1 MFELLFKY
9 PASLFHKGKFVLL
22 TPWPLWLL
30 AVAILV
36 AAGLL
41 YWHVRRNHGLLS
53 GARPLAIWILE
64 TSLIALILFLLWH
77 PALSVATL
85 RPQQNVIAVL
95 VDDSHSM
102 MIDDSSGTRLA
113 REQAV
118 LNGGLLKSLG
128 ERFQVRLYKFGT
140 EPDRMQNATELK
152 GNAPATRIGDTL
164 ERALAES
171 SSLPLGAIVLLSDG
185 ADNAGG
191 IDAQTIAAIRRQSIP
206 VHTIGF
212 GKEHPDRD
220 IEIVDAVLPARALPQ
235 SRLTAVVTLQSYG
248 LSGSK
253 TKLSVRDDAKVLVSQ
268 DVTLKGD
275 GALQSET
282 LVFNVGTAGPKSLEI
297 TADPISGEV
306 NNLNNKVTRLVYVQA
321 KKPRI
326 LYIDGEPQW
335 EYKFVGRAVD
345 DYPDIQIFGMVRT
358 TQNKFLRQPCAAQV
372 GCPSDVKSD
381 PKELEDGFPAKPE
394 DLFKFEGLMIDNV
407 EASYFTPN
415 QQQIIRDFV
424 DRRGGGL
431 LFLGGRA
438 SLSDAG
444 YPTSPLADLVPT
456 QLPPNRGT
464 FFRDFSTVELTPAGR
479 QSILTRLDENPERNL
494 QRWKTMPQV
503 ANYQVVGEPKPGAT
517 ELLKVNPANRSS
529 SPLLVTENYGRGR
542 TAVFA
547 TSGSWRWKMWLDHA
561 DKTHA
566 TFWQQMFRYLVTD
579 TPGQVTA
586 TTPKSVLSDDTHVP
600 IRVEVRDK
608 EYKPLNTAKVQARFL
623 SPDGTSSTLE
633 LAPVPSEEGIYAGE
647 WTAEKPGTYV
657 AEILAGQE
665 QEQVGTDVL
674 NFRREDGV
682 AENFHVGQNKELL
695 QKLSDQTGG
704 RYFTPDQ
711 ASKLGSEISYS
722 EAGITSRETRDL
734 WDMPI
739 LFLLAIGIRAGEWL
753 LRRRWGVV

>member
-22 TPWPLWLL
+22 TPWPVWLL

-41 YWHVRRNHGLLS
+41 FWHVRRNHGLLS

-102 MIDDSSGTRLA
+102 AIDDSSGTRLA

-118 LNGGLLKSLG
+118 LNGGLLKSLS

-140 EPDRMQNATELK
+140 EPDRMQNAAELK

-171 SSLPLGAIVLLSDG
+171 SSLPLGAIVLMSDG

-212 GKEHPDRD
+212 GREHPARD
-220 IEIVDAVLPARALPQ
+220 IEILDAVLPARALPQ

-253 TKLSVRDDAKVLVSQ
+253 TKLSVHDGAKVLVSQ

-275 GALQSET
+275 GALQTET
-282 LVFNVGTAGPKSLEI
+282 LTFNVGTAGPKSLEI
-297 TADPISGEV
+297 AADPVSGEE
-306 NNLNNKVTRLVYVQA
+306 NNLNNKVTRGVYVQGR
-321 KKPRI
+321 KPRI

-335 EYKFVGRAVD
+335 EYKFVGRATD
-345 DYPDIQIFGMVRT
+345 EYPDIQIFGMVRT

-372 GCPSDVKSD
+372 GCPSDVKTD

-407 EASYFTPN
+407 EASYFTPT

-438 SLSDAG
+438 SLSDGG
-444 YPTSPLADLVPT
+444 YPSSPLADLVPV

-464 FFRDFSTVELTPAGR
+464 FFRDFSSVELTPAGR
-479 QSILTRLDENPERNL
+479 ESILTRLDENPERNV
-494 QRWKTMPQV
+494 QRWKQMPQV

-517 ELLKVNPANRSS
+517 VLLNVNPAARSS

-547 TSGSWRWKMWLDHA
+547 TSGSWRWKMWLDHT

-586 TTPKSVLSDDTHVP
+586 TTPKSVLADDTHVP

-608 EYKPLNTAKVQARFL
+608 EFKPLNTAKVQARFL

-695 QKLSDQTGG
+695 QKLADQTGG
-704 RYFTPDQ
+704 RYFTPDE

-739 LFLLAIGIRAGEWL
+739 IFLLVVGIRAAEWL